1 MSFKALETGILERPT
16 RKRRRR
22 NSDSNL
28 YCKARGE
35 EIEESEKEP
44 EQTLR
49 GGTQLEFERRRFVER
64 YLENIHETRSMTTDT
79 SDSGVRTHGAPSD
92 FEMQEITGKYSLS
105 FSFISVSKMGGG
117 GGEKITE
124 DIYRSTTKHRV
135 T

>member
-1 MSFKALETGILERPT
+1 MSFKALESGILERP

-28 YCKARGE
+28 YCKATGE

-44 EQTLR
+44 GQTLG
-49 GGTQLEFERRRFVER
+49 GGTQLDFEKRRFVER
-64 YLENIHETRSMTTDT
+64 YLENIHETHSMTTET

-92 FEMQEITGKYSLS
+92 FEMQEITGKYNLS
-105 FSFISVSKMGGG
+105 FSLISVSMGAGGG
-117 GGEKITE
+117 GGITE
-124 DIYRSTTKHRV
+124 DIYGSTNRRV